1 MHGASKRYGK
11 LVILAVKH
19 VMLCARSE
27 YWLRTLVGSMALPL
41 VDLGVVLKDGDN
53 TLLLAH
59 FMQTGV
65 VLPKKGQGKALKKS
79 HTKRVVATML
89 GVEESDIPA
98 SMDGSLQLVNG
109 LAFSTRGFTRASFE
123 VQRER
128 VKAVANAYA
137 AVGRTEADKT
147 LRCAIDDIEKG
158 FATCDSDRSH
168 VSTTAGQ
175 VPGG

>member
-1 MHGASKRYGK
+1 
-11 LVILAVKH
+11 
-19 VMLCARSE
+19 
-27 YWLRTLVGSMALPL
+27 
-41 VDLGVVLKDGDN
+41 
-53 TLLLAH
+53 
-59 FMQTGV
+59 
-65 VLPKKGQGKALKKS
+65 
-79 HTKRVVATML
+79 ML

-128 VKAVANAYA
+128 VKAVADAYA

-168 VSTTAGQ
+168 VLTTAGNSDLLTQALVRDLGPDCKVVLRKDSCGRPRILFHIMDAVLKPEYVQTIAVHQPNKCRQ
-175 VPGG
+175 VSAMLKDTKDLRDRWDEAVEGLDLRL